1 MKPNIVAAALHA
13 HLCTCPKHGYTQGE
27 GRNGNKGYTC
37 KVEAEGRDYYLW
49 GGDRDC
55 SSSVSECWQTALLGT
70 AYEGALDGASW
81 TGNIREVFTRSGL
94 FDWHPMGDGYIAQT
108 GDLYL
113 RHNYAT
119 SKGHVAMC
127 QSAVPDML
135 SEFIVS
141 ENGTIYGAEGDQTGW
156 ESRIV
161 PYYNDRWN
169 GILAYNHKADSE
181 DDMPT
186 PQEIASAVWAH
197 DINGHSAGS
206 RLYLDNKQLFD
217 RTDYSGRGKES
228 TIVQR
233 VCWMAKKQEDMQASI
248 DELNLKLD
256 AIIGALDK

>member
-1 MKPNIVAAALHA
+1 MQPNIIAAALHA
-13 HLCTCPKHGYTQGE
+13 HLCTCPKHGYSQGSA
-27 GRNGNKGYTC
+27 RYGNHSYTC
-37 KVEAEGRDYYLW
+37 AVDVGGDTYYLW

-55 SSSVSECWQTALLGT
+55 SSSICDVWQTALKGT
-70 AYEGALDGASW
+70 PYEGRLDAATW
-81 TGNIREVFTRSGL
+81 TGNMRGVFVASGL
-94 FDWHPMGDGYIAQT
+94 FEWHPMGDGYIAQT
-108 GDLYL
+108 GDIYL
-113 RHNYAT
+113 NEQKHT
-119 SKGHVAMC
+119 AMC

-135 SEFIVS
+135 SEFYIN
-141 ENGTIYGAEGDQTGW
+141 EYGGIIGGQEGDQTGR

-161 PYYNDRWN
+161 PYYGFPWD
-169 GILAYNHKADSE
+169 GILAYNHKADTE

-228 TIVQR
+228 TIIQR

-248 DELNLKLD
+248 DELNMKLD
-256 AIIGALDK
+256 AIIGALEKQA